1 MRLLA
6 DENIPRLVVEFISSR
21 GHDAIWVGEVAPGIR
36 DQEVLSLATIQRRTL
51 ITFDTDF
58 GELVF
63 RLGLDAPFGIILFRL
78 PPDSPS
84 GIAQSI
90 IRALESQKDWVNRFS
105 VVDENRIRMRFLP
118 PESEI
123 T

>member
-6 DENIPRLVVEFISSR
+6 DENIPRLAVEFICSR
-21 GHDAIWVGEVAPGIR
+21 GHDAIWVGKVAPGIR
-36 DQEVLSLATIQRRTL
+36 DREVLSLATTQKRTL

-63 RLGLDAPFGIILFRL
+63 RLGVSAPFGIILFRL

-90 IRALESQKDWVNRFS
+90 VSALESQKDWENRFS
-105 VVDENRIRMRFLP
+105 VVDESRIRMRLLP
-118 PESEI
+118 IPNR
-123 T
+123 

>member
-6 DENIPRLVVEFISSR
+6 DENIPRFVVEFICSR
-21 GHDAIWVGEVAPGIR
+21 GHDAIWVGNVAPGIKDR
-36 DQEVLSLATIQRRTL
+36 EVLSLATTQKRTL

-63 RLGLDAPFGIILFRL
+63 RLGVDAPFGVILFRL

-90 IRALESQKDWVNRFS
+90 VRALESQKDWRNRFS
-105 VVDENRIRMRFLP
+105 VVDENRIRARFLP
-118 PESEI
+118 NS
-123 T
+123 

>member
-6 DENIPRLVVEFISSR
+6 DENVPHLVVEYICSR
-21 GHDAIWVGEVAPGIR
+21 GHDAIWIGDEAPGISDR
-36 DQEVLSLATIQRRTL
+36 EVLSLATTEKRTL

-63 RLGLDAPFGIILFRL
+63 RLGFGAPFGVILFRL

-84 GIAQSI
+84 SIAQTVVEV
-90 IRALESQKDWVNRFS
+90 LESQTDWTGVFS
-105 VVDENRIRMRFLP
+105 VVDENRIRTRLLP
-118 PESEI
+118 VGNR
-123 T
+123 

>member
-6 DENIPRLVVEFISSR
+6 DENVPRLVVEFMCSC
-21 GHDAIWVGEVAPGIR
+21 GYDAIWVGKEAPGISDR
-36 DQEVLSLATIQRRTL
+36 EVLSLATAEKRTL

-63 RLGLDAPFGIILFRL
+63 RLGVGAPFGVILFRL

-84 GIAQSI
+84 GVA
-90 IRALESQKDWVNRFS
+90 RTMVEVLEGHTDWIGHFS
-105 VVDENRIRMRFLP
+105 VVDENRIRTRLLP
-118 PESEI
+118 VPND
-123 T
+123 

>member
-6 DENIPRLVVEFISSR
+6 DENIPRLVVEFICAR
-21 GHDAIWVGEVAPGIR
+21 GHDAIWVGKVAPGIR
-36 DQEVLSLATIQRRTL
+36 DREVLSFATAQKRTL

-63 RLGLDAPFGIILFRL
+63 RLGVSAPFGIILFRL
-78 PPDSPS
+78 PPDSPL

-90 IRALESQKDWVNRFS
+90 VSALESQKDWLNRFS
-105 VVDENRIRMRFLP
+105 VVDENRVRMRLLP
-118 PESEI
+118 SSNR
-123 T
+123 

>member
-6 DENIPRLVVEFISSR
+6 DENIPRLVVELLCSR
-21 GHDAIWVGEVAPGIR
+21 GHDAIWVGEKAPGIS
-36 DQEVLSLATIQRRTL
+36 DQEVLSLATTEKRTL

-63 RLGLDAPFGIILFRL
+63 RLGVGAPFGVILFRI

-84 GIAQSI
+84 SIAQTVI
-90 IRALESQKDWVNRFS
+90 EVLESRRDWTERFS
-105 VVDENRIRMRFLP
+105 VVDENRIRTRLLP
-118 PESEI
+118 SRNH
-123 T
+123 